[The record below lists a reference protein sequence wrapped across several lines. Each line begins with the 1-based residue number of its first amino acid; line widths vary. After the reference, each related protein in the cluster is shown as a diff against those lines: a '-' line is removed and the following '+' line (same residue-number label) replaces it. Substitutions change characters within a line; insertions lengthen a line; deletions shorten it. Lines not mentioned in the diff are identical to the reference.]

1 VDPSVQNGTVT
12 VDVTIDGA
20 LPKGARPD
28 LSVDGRIELQRLTD
42 VVFIGRPAL
51 GQEQGAV
58 GLFKV
63 LADGTAMRIQ
73 VKLGVSSVTSA
84 QVLSGLTVGDQVI
97 LSDMS
102 AWDAFD
108 RIKLQ

>member
-1 VDPSVQNGTVT
+1 VT
-12 VDVTIDGA
+12 VDVA
-20 LPKGARPD
+20 LIMGKDAPPPGVLRPD
-28 LSVDGRIELQRLTD
+28 LSVDGTIELQRLTD

-51 GQEQGAV
+51 GQEQGAI

-63 LADGTAMRIQ
+63 LADGTATRIR

-84 QVLSGLTVGDQVI
+84 QVLSGLNVGDQVI